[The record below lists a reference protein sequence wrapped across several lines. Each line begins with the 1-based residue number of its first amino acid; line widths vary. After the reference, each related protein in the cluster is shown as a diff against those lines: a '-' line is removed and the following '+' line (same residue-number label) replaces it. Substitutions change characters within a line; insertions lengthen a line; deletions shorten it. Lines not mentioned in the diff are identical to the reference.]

1 MTTSL
6 VDQRNAIM
14 VEIRDI
20 AAKAEAEAGG
30 EFTDD
35 QRETIK
41 DRMAKAADLQTQIT
55 ASKVSKA
62 FADDVQEFLGKA
74 DAEQLNADA
83 LDGARPGFKGRRVKS
98 LGEYF
103 TEAKEFKAAMAKG
116 GVDVLDGSKGLRSAS
131 TFNMDAPVHVAGG
144 LKALVGTDPAGD
156 GSGAGNLWDP
166 QRIPTVQAT
175 WPELNLRN
183 VVTVGQTSSD
193 AIVYARILRAGA
205 GSVNNAAGVP
215 EAVTAAAVGSGD
227 PAVTPVQAGV
237 KPESAIEFEKVTAP
251 VITLAH
257 WIPATKKA
265 LSDAGQLRTLIDN
278 FLRRGLE
285 QELERQ
291 ILLGDSSAGE
301 EFDGLVNTDGIQTQ
315 AFDTNIVKTIRKA
328 LTKVR
333 RYGRPNAVLVSP
345 GTAERIDLLQMGTGQ
360 FFGGGPFGP
369 ANPTIWRQPIVEV
382 PGLDDGTVMV
392 GDFSTAVVWDREDAT
407 ITATDSHLDFFT
419 RNLVAILA
427 ESRAAFGV
435 LDPALIVKATVT
447 GTDDM
452 VP

>member
-1 MTTSL
+1 MTASL
-6 VDQRNAIM
+6 LEQRNGIM
-14 VEIRDI
+14 TEIRDI
-20 AAKAEAEAGG
+20 AAKAEAENGG
-30 EFTDD
+30 EFTDE

-41 DRMAKAADLQTQIT
+41 DRMAKAATLQTQIT
-55 ASKVSKA
+55 AAKVSKA

-74 DAEQLNADA
+74 DAESLNADA
-83 LDGARPGFKGRRVKS
+83 LDGARAGFKGRRVKS

-103 TEAKEFKAAMAKG
+103 TESKEFKAAMAKG

-131 TFNMDAPVHVAGG
+131 SFGMDAPVHVAGG

-166 QRIPTVQAT
+166 QRIPTVAAT

-205 GSVNNAAGVP
+205 GSTSNAAGVP
-215 EAVTAAAVGSGD
+215 EATTAAAVGSGD

-333 RYGRPNAVLVSP
+333 KYGRPNAVLVSP

-382 PGLDDGTVMV
+382 PGLPDSTVMV
-392 GDFSTAVVWDREDAT
+392 GDFSTAVVWDREDAQ

-435 LDPALIVKATVT
+435 LDPALIVKVTVT